1 MRLKSYLMPIVTA
14 CAIFGIGLYFLLGLI
29 SPNNQP
35 AYEVSTLEADV
46 LQYFSLKADQYA
58 KENAERSS
66 TQSNQKAGQI

>member
-1 MRLKSYLMPIVTA
+1 M
-14 CAIFGIGLYFLLGLI
+14 GLYFLLGLI

-35 AYEVSTLEADV
+35 ASEMTTLEADV

>member
-29 SPNNQP
+29 APNNQP
-35 AYEVSTLEADV
+35 ASEISTLDADV

-66 TQSNQKAGQI
+66 TQSNQKAGQL

>member
-1 MRLKSYLMPIVTA
+1 MPLVTA

-29 SPNNQP
+29 APNNQQ
-35 AYEVSTLEADV
+35 ASEISALEADV

-66 TQSNQKAGQI
+66 TQPTRKADQI